1 MRSAMTLLSVSF
13 VVLVALPAVAQT
25 TDARPA
31 IEAANRKF
39 EAAWAKG
46 DAAALT
52 AMYTS
57 TAVIMPSNAPSVSG
71 AEAVGAFWKGGLTT
85 PPPALKLTTTEVTTH
100 GDTAHETGTWVM
112 TGPDGKVVDK
122 GNYIVIWKKEGGDW
136 KLHRD
141 IWNSDMPAHGA

>member
-1 MRSAMTLLSVSF
+1 MRSAVTVLAVSF
-13 VVLVALPAVAQT
+13 VTLFALPAVAQT

-39 EAAWAKG
+39 EAAWAKA

-52 AMYTS
+52 ALYTS

-85 PPPALKLTTTEVTTH
+85 PPPPMKLMTTEVTTH

-122 GNYIVIWKKEGGDW
+122 GNYIVIWKKEGGEW

-141 IWNSDMPAHGA
+141 IWNSDVPLPGH